1 MTIIAQGAEARISK
15 EGKKIIKERAQ
26 KGYRIKELDDS
37 LRKQRTRIEAR
48 NIERVSKLVPVP
60 QIIAVDEDKTTIE
73 MEFIPGKRV
82 SQILEQED
90 FKTILKTIGQ
100 YIAKLHNNHIIHG
113 DLTTSNFILTP
124 KKKIYC
130 IDLGLSFH
138 SLKNEDKAVDLHLL
152 REALMSKH
160 HTIWKECYDAALQEY
175 RKECKNVQEILE
187 QLKKVELRGRNKTK
201 EGS

>member
-1 MTIIAQGAEARISK
+1 MMNMTIIAQGAEAKISK

-124 KKKIYC
+124 KKKI
-130 IDLGLSFH
+130 
-138 SLKNEDKAVDLHLL
+138 N
-152 REALMSKH
+152 
-160 HTIWKECYDAALQEY
+160 
-175 RKECKNVQEILE
+175 
-187 QLKKVELRGRNKTK
+187 
-201 EGS
+201 